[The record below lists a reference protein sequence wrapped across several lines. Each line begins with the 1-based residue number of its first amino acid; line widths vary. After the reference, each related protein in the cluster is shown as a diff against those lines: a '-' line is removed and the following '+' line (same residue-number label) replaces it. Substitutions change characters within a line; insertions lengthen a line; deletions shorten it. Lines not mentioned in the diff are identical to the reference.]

1 MCPGPEVR
9 FCMCNDPDFR
19 AIRTDES
26 QRELPAQE
34 DEEYGKEAGS
44 IVDFLLNYPI
54 KKIQS
59 ITNLSFLFLLNS

>member
-1 MCPGPEVR
+1 
-9 FCMCNDPDFR
+9 MCNDPDFR

-44 IVDFLLNYPI
+44 IVDFGRIRLE
-54 KKIQS
+54 
-59 ITNLSFLFLLNS
+59 